1 MFFGATLTFS
11 FVCPVVFQQKP
22 KKVGRSCRNL
32 AALLCHYL
40 CAFTVFCDL
49 FATVTVL
56 IF

>member
-40 CAFTVFCDL
+40 CAFTVF
-49 FATVTVL
+49 VTCL
-56 IF
+56 LQ